1 MKGVLIVHPYRHVGG
16 PDTFVVNLAK
26 SLTPRGWQVWV
37 CLAEE
42 RPLAATLRGSG
53 ASVVVTNDL
62 ETLPRTLSPI
72 RIASH
77 LRCARA
83 VASLLRDV
91 VRRAGLGVVH
101 GVHETMWS
109 VLRPLRDLPVGRVV
123 SVHGLRFASPAWA
136 GRVNAQLLAASADRI
151 ICVSAVVRDLF
162 RSWGIGE
169 RQLSLMPSSVDL
181 ERFSTGISGG
191 AVRHEL
197 GIPDN
202 ALVVGTVGSVDERK
216 GQTYFV
222 EAFARLYARYP
233 LLHGL
238 VVGHTS
244 TGPDAQA
251 SYLNALRERAR
262 GLGLDG
268 RLQFVPAR
276 PDIPEVMAALDVL
289 VQPSLSEAGPRA
301 PLEAM
306 AMARPVVGT
315 RVGAIPEEVV
325 DGETALLVP
334 PADSATLAEAIGR
347 LLDDP
352 GLRSAFGRAGRAR
365 VERYY
370 SLTATA
376 ETIDRIYSE
385 AAERGSKVH

>member
-1 MKGVLIVHPYRHVGG
+1 MRRVLLVHPYRHVGG

-37 CLAEE
+37 VVAEARSLE
-42 RPLAATLRGSG
+42 TTLRGCG
-53 ASVVVTNDL
+53 ASVVVTPDL
-62 ETLPRTLSPI
+62 ATLPRSLSPAK
-72 RIASH
+72 IASH
-77 LRCARA
+77 FRRARA
-83 VASLLRDV
+83 VAGVIRDL
-91 VRRAGLGVVH
+91 VRRHDIRVVH

-109 VLRPLRDLPVGRVV
+109 VLRPLRDVPIGRVV

-136 GRVNAQLLAASADRI
+136 GRVNARFLAASADRI
-151 ICVSAVVRDLF
+151 ICVSAVVRELF
-162 RSWGIGE
+162 RAWGIAE
-169 RQLSLMPSSVDL
+169 SQLSLLPSSVDL
-181 ERFSTGISGG
+181 QRFSTGVSGA
-191 AVRHEL
+191 AVRREL
-197 GIPDN
+197 GIPAD

-222 EAFARLYARYP
+222 DAFADLRTRYP
-233 LLHGL
+233 GLHGL
-238 VVGHTS
+238 IVGHTAG
-244 TGPDAQA
+244 GPGEQT
-251 SYLNALRERAR
+251 SYLTSLQERAH

-268 RLQFVPAR
+268 RLHFVPAR
-276 PDIPEVMAALDVL
+276 PDIPEVMAALDIL

-334 PADSATLAEAIGR
+334 PADSASLAQAMAR
-347 LLDDP
+347 LLDDT

-376 ETIDRIYSE
+376 ETIDRIYGE
-385 AAERGSKVH
+385 AAERGSRAH

>member
-1 MKGVLIVHPYRHVGG
+1 MRRVLLVHPYRHVGG

-26 SLTPRGWQVWV
+26 SLMPRGSQVWV
-37 CLAEE
+37 LAAAE
-42 RPLAATLRGSG
+42 RPLLTHLRESG
-53 ASVVVTNDL
+53 ASVVVTPDL
-62 ETLPRTLSPI
+62 ATLPRSLSPV

-77 LRCARA
+77 FRRARA
-83 VASLLRDV
+83 VAGVIRDLV
-91 VRRAGLGVVH
+91 QRHDIKVVH

-109 VLRPLRDLPVGRVV
+109 VLRPLHGLCVGRVV

-136 GRVNAQLLAASADRI
+136 GRVNARLLAGTADRI
-151 ICVSAVVRDLF
+151 ICVSAVVRQLF
-162 RSWGIGE
+162 RTLGIGE
-169 RQLSLMPSSVDL
+169 GQLSLLPSSVDL
-181 ERFSTGISGG
+181 QRFSTDVSGA
-191 AVRHEL
+191 AVRREL
-197 GIPDN
+197 GIPAD

-216 GQTYFV
+216 GLTYFV
-222 EAFARLYARYP
+222 DAFAGLHTRYP
-233 LLHGL
+233 RLHGL
-238 VVGHTS
+238 IVGHTA
-244 TGPDAQA
+244 TGPSVHT
-251 SYLNALRERAR
+251 SYFNALQERAR
-262 GLGLDG
+262 GLGLRG

-325 DGETALLVP
+325 EGETALLVP
-334 PADSATLAEAIGR
+334 PADADALAQAIGR

-352 GLRSAFGRAGRAR
+352 QLRSAFGLAGRAR

-376 ETIDRIYSE
+376 ETIDRIYGE
-385 AAERGSKVH
+385 AVERGSRAH

>member
-1 MKGVLIVHPYRHVGG
+1 MRRVVLVHPYRHVGG

-37 CLAEE
+37 MVADE
-42 RPLAATLRGSG
+42 RPLLTSLRECG
-53 ASVVVTNDL
+53 ASVVVAPDL
-62 ETLPRTLSPI
+62 ATLPRSLSPV

-77 LRCARA
+77 FRGARA
-83 VASLLRDV
+83 VAGLIRDLI
-91 VRRAGLGVVH
+91 RRHDIGVVH

-109 VLRPLRDLPVGRVV
+109 VLRPLRGLSVGRVI

-136 GRVNAQLLAASADRI
+136 GSLNARFIAASADRI
-151 ICVSAVVRDLF
+151 ICVSTLVRELF
-162 RSWGIGE
+162 RGWRIDES
-169 RQLSLMPSSVDL
+169 QLSLLPSSVDL
-181 ERFSTGISGG
+181 QRFSPGVLG
-191 AVRHEL
+191 ADVRREL
-197 GIPDN
+197 GIPAD

-222 EAFARLYARYP
+222 DAFAALRARYP
-233 LLHGL
+233 GLHG
-238 VVGHTS
+238 VIVGHTAG
-244 TGPDAQA
+244 GPAAQT
-251 SYLNALRERAR
+251 SYFNDLRAR
-262 GLGLDG
+262 ANGLGLDG
-268 RLQFVPAR
+268 RLHFVPAR

-289 VQPSLSEAGPRA
+289 VQPSLTEAGPRA

-325 DGETALLVP
+325 EGETALLVA
-334 PADSATLAEAIGR
+334 PADSAGLGQAIAR

-352 GLRSAFGRAGRAR
+352 ALRSAFGRAGRAR

-376 ETIDRIYSE
+376 ETIDRIYGE
-385 AAERGSKVH
+385 AAERGSRAH